1 MKIGLFAQKVNLSTH
16 TLRYY
21 EKRGLIKVD
30 RDQSGQR
37 SYNENDLAWVQFIQR
52 LKETGMHLKDIQQ
65 YADLRYQ
72 GDSSLKER
80 LEILHKHRSFVKEQI
95 KKYKSK
101 LIDKKHSVQS
111 FTEYFLN
118 DNSEDK
124 GLDIRIVKTKK
135 FKKISYIIQSIKFSL
150 HSYFPNGNL
159 ARYLFQN
166 TYKIIVFFIY
176 I

>member
-1 MKIGLFAQKVNLSTH
+1 MKIGLFAQKVNLSAH

-52 LKETGMHLKDIQQ
+52 LKDTGMHLKDIQR

-80 LEILHKHRSFVKEQI
+80 FEMLQKHRSFVKEQI
-95 KKYKSK
+95 KNWQISPKK
-101 LIDKKHSVQS
+101 LDHKIEWYQA
-111 FTEYFLN
+111 E
-118 DNSEDK
+118 
-124 GLDIRIVKTKK
+124 IR
-135 FKKISYIIQSIKFSL
+135 
-150 HSYFPNGNL
+150 NL
-159 ARYLFQN
+159 P
-166 TYKIIVFFIY
+166 K
-176 I
+176 

>member
-52 LKETGMHLKDIQQ
+52 LKDTGMHLQDIQR

-72 GDSSLKER
+72 CDRSLKER
-80 LEILHKHRSFVKEQI
+80 LEMLHKHRSFVQEQI
-95 KKYKSK
+95 KNWQMSLKK
-101 LIDKKHSVQS
+101 L
-111 FTEYFLN
+111 
-118 DNSEDK
+118 DNKIEWYQAE
-124 GLDIRIVKTKK
+124 IRNPPK
-135 FKKISYIIQSIKFSL
+135 
-150 HSYFPNGNL
+150 
-159 ARYLFQN
+159 
-166 TYKIIVFFIY
+166 
-176 I
+176 